1 MSFPRYVTNV
11 ADPWWTKQAA
21 GIGVTSS
28 LLLST
33 PSGPAIYQYATV
45 FHLSLFYR
53 GIWLR
58 LGENGEWRCWP
69 SAAIGDQGTL
79 LCSVS
84 FIFSMF
90 GLFKWRYIEGD
101 STQPATDERGTSW
114 RCSLITGSQIDY
126 WNQVIHFPRQSSV
139 SSSPDEEPLDHPLDT
154 QRTKFNRRKNSKKLS
169 LKLSNESVWTTCACI
184 PSVAQFAWLYVV
196 FETVYLT

>member
-21 GIGVTSS
+21 AGLALRHPRSWAPPPAPPFI
-28 LLLST
+28 ST
-33 PSGPAIYQYATV
+33 PQFFT
-45 FHLSLFYR
+45 FFLFYR
-53 GIWLR
+53 GIWSR

-79 LCSVS
+79 LCSVI
-84 FIFSMF
+84 FIFSLF

-126 WNQVIHFPRQSSV
+126 WNQVIHFQQQSSV

-184 PSVAQFAWLYVV
+184 PSVAQFAWYVV
-196 FETVYLT
+196 SETVYLT